1 MKELLYI
8 PSGRYVKFNCGQVS
22 IEEYLTSCLAKAKL
36 MDNHTD
42 SFHVIWETSY
52 DNILKAFYEGRYTET
67 TYKSAE
73 IDTSKPILESEFELI
88 DT

>member
-1 MKELLYI
+1 
-8 PSGRYVKFNCGQVS
+8 
-22 IEEYLTSCLAKAKL
+22 